1 MNNGEM
7 FCYII
12 IPDSAK
18 IATFPTQSSGVLN
31 KPSKVSLAMKLRTKI
46 QWTGN
51 IFTGS
56 VLFTSSDLLNESRQT
71 LPSSAMVDR
80 MSFRNWSMYFC
91 LTQLL
96 R

>member
-31 KPSKVSLAMKLRTKI
+31 KPS
-46 QWTGN
+46 
-51 IFTGS
+51 
-56 VLFTSSDLLNESRQT
+56 
-71 LPSSAMVDR
+71 
-80 MSFRNWSMYFC
+80 
-91 LTQLL
+91 
-96 R
+96 